1 MPAPKKAKASRTKK
15 RAAPP
20 KRSAARKRTRAPA
33 PLADAL
39 AEAAWREADA
49 ALAEA
54 LADLDELE
62 SAPAAARDAA
72 LEVLAQSLARAARR
86 RGLTRIGVLAAR
98 ESYDPAAH
106 DLRSAVAKMPK
117 TVRIQARGVARGGQ
131 VLVKP
136 RVTVVKAK
144 AKVRRKKV

>member
-1 MPAPKKAKASRTKK
+1 MPAPKKAKASRKK

-20 KRSAARKRTRAPA
+20 KRSAARKRVRSVA

-39 AEAAWREADA
+39 AEAGWREADA

-54 LADLDELE
+54 LADLDELK

-86 RGLTRIGVLAAR
+86 RGLTRVGVLAAR
-98 ESYDPAAH
+98 EPYDPAAH
-106 DLRSAVAKMPK
+106 DLRSTVAKKPK

-136 RVTVVKAK
+136 RVAVVKAK
-144 AKVRRKKV
+144 ARRKGA

>member
-1 MPAPKKAKASRTKK
+1 MPAPKKTKASRKK

-20 KRSAARKRTRAPA
+20 KRSAARKRARATG
-33 PLADAL
+33 PLVDAL
-39 AEAAWREADA
+39 GEAGWRDADV

-62 SAPAAARDAA
+62 AADASHRDGA
-72 LEVLAQSLARAARR
+72 LAVLAQSLARAARR
-86 RGLTRIGVLAAR
+86 RGLTRIGALTAQQP
-98 ESYDPAAH
+98 YDPAAH

-136 RVTVVKAK
+136 RVAVVKAK
-144 AKVRRKKV
+144 ARRKRA

>member
-1 MPAPKKAKASRTKK
+1 MPASKKAKVKAK

-20 KRSAARKRTRAPA
+20 KRSAARKRTRAVA

-39 AEAAWREADA
+39 GEAVWREADA

-54 LADLDELE
+54 LADLDELQGA
-62 SAPAAARDAA
+62 SAAARDAA
-72 LEVLAQSLARAARR
+72 LDVLAQSLVRVARR

-98 ESYDPAAH
+98 EPYDPGAH

-136 RVTVVKAK
+136 RVAVVKAK
-144 AKVRRKKV
+144 ARRKGA

>member
-1 MPAPKKAKASRTKK
+1 MPAPKKAKAKAK
-15 RAAPP
+15 RAALP
-20 KRSAARKRTRAPA
+20 KRSAARKRTRKAA

-39 AEAAWREADA
+39 GEAGWREADN

-62 SAPAAARDAA
+62 AADASHRDDA
-72 LEVLAQSLARAARR
+72 LAVLAQSLARAARR
-86 RGLTRIGVLAAR
+86 RGLTRIGALAAQHP
-98 ESYDPAAH
+98 YDPDAH

-117 TVRIQARGVARGGQ
+117 TVRIQARGVSRGGQ

-136 RVTVVKAK
+136 RVAAVKKAK
-144 AKVRRKKV
+144 ARRKKA